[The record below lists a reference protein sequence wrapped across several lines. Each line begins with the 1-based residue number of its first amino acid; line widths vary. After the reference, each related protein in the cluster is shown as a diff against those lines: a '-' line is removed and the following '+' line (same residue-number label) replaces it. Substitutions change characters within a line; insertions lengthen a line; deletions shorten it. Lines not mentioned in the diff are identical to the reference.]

1 MRVVLDTNVLGS
13 GLISP
18 HGPPAQII
26 SHWLGGDFTLLYM
39 LAMLEELED
48 VLKRTW
54 LKARLAQ
61 EPDRI
66 TDLLEAV
73 TVLGTLVVGYVN
85 VAGAVSDPFDE
96 MFLACAVLGEA
107 DYLVTGDKEVL
118 ALTEFGKTKMVTPV
132 RFLQIL
138 VERNR

>member
-1 MRVVLDTNVLGS
+1 MRVVLDTSVLVS

-26 SHWLGGDFTLLYM
+26 THWLAGDFTLLTM
-39 LAMLEELED
+39 PAMLEELED
-48 VLKRTW
+48 VLNRTW
-54 LKARLAQ
+54 LKVRLAKT
-61 EPDRI
+61 PDRI
-66 TDLLEAV
+66 PDLLEAV

-96 MFLACAVLGEA
+96 MFLACAVLGDA

-118 ALTEFGKTKMVTPV
+118 VLAKFGKAEIVPPA